1 MSKPSQICIFT
12 EAKKVFYVVS
22 VSPSQWLAFVG
33 QAKVDIYRRVN
44 KKMWTQNM
52 KMSISSLKAK
62 LQYKRSNGNA

>member
-33 QAKVDIYRRVN
+33 QAKVDINVETKNVDSKWFCVRKSKI
-44 KKMWTQNM
+44 KK
-52 KMSISSLKAK
+52 
-62 LQYKRSNGNA
+62 